1 VVIDMA
7 KAKKKAKTKDKP
19 ALTLAREALKDSS
32 QAASHQRQWR
42 AYVREVHLAR
52 ALIAENKT
60 RRSQDKEIR
69 KLRTALAQA
78 CDLAIDSA
86 DVIDMEGVCLDEEDS
101 INFRADIAEL
111 RKLTQQPKAQRH
123 VEREAST
130 ETKKPDDVT
139 TVDERPKQICNCG
152 SGQLIGDD
160 GQCNDCRLHELD
172 ESNPLYQQYRD
183 ACSDKDR
190 A

>member
-1 VVIDMA
+1 
-7 KAKKKAKTKDKP
+7 
-19 ALTLAREALKDSS
+19 
-32 QAASHQRQWR
+32 
-42 AYVREVHLAR
+42 VHLAR

-86 DVIDMEGVCLDEEDS
+86 DVI
-101 INFRADIAEL
+101 AEL

-139 TVDERPKQICNCG
+139 TVDERPKQ
-152 SGQLIGDD
+152 
-160 GQCNDCRLHELD
+160 LD